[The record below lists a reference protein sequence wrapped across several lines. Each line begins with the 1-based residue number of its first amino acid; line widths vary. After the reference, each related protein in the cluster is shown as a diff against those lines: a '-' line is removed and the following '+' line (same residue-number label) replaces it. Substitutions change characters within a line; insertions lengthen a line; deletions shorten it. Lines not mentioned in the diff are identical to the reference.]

1 MKTLTPHQFL
11 RCLSRGNSD
20 MSTDTGTNKAVA
32 SLAKRL
38 DKLALLVGGVTEKGP
53 APSRKGED
61 CKWDEENDLNSAIL
75 SGSGIPIGMDQ
86 VYADGYRTAV
96 RNDALLQLEGYTDA
110 TSEEPSL
117 LEITRTA
124 RQAALRQSSCP
135 VVGDDGDEDE
145 AFEYRGKSSQA
156 KIVPGVPDS
165 RPRPFLGRLKT
176 FIRRWQKYLLQKR
189 DVVRGKSDPRIAEV
203 DCMSNIVFWLNNQE
217 TTLRLLIAA
226 LDNGD
231 LESARSLV
239 VQVTACHDAA
249 YDAARMRVDGSS
261 MNLTNKPAAELFTR
275 TTPSDLETASMRA
288 PEVLPKASVGMF
300 NSKANASANGAEALP
315 VGTSWLR
322 ANE

>member
-1 MKTLTPHQFL
+1 
-11 RCLSRGNSD
+11 

-53 APSRKGED
+53 APSRKSED
-61 CKWDEENDLNSAIL
+61 CKWDEENVLNSAIL
-75 SGSGIPIGMDQ
+75 SGGGIPIGMDQ

-96 RNDALLQLEGYTDA
+96 RSDALLQLEGYTDA

-145 AFEYRGKSSQA
+145 AFEHRGKSSQA

-165 RPRPFLGRLKT
+165 RPRPFLGRQKT
-176 FIRRWQKYLLQKR
+176 IIRRWQKYLLQKR
-189 DVVRGKSDPRIAEV
+189 DVVRGNSDPRIAEV

-217 TTLRLLIAA
+217 TSLRLLNAA
-226 LDNGD
+226 LDNCD

-261 MNLTNKPAAELFTR
+261 MNLTNKPAAELFTM
-275 TTPSDLETASMRA
+275 TTPTDLDTASMRA
-288 PEVLPKASVGMF
+288 PEV
-300 NSKANASANGAEALP
+300 
-315 VGTSWLR
+315 
-322 ANE
+322 